1 MSQAQV
7 AASQNPLGG
16 ATRRYFLRG
25 AAGAAGVALGSG
37 IATSAFAEEKGGPQA
52 KEDGPHPLSYVW
64 CIDIKAD
71 KREQFRQKFNDLSRF
86 NTGLPTGCKFVAVYE
101 TVIGKRDEPPFQIWF
116 RVPNLATFEASA
128 TADAVSKFHEELK
141 EYMDPSLRPC
151 NFILKQIAG

>member
-7 AASQNPLGG
+7 AASQNSLGG
-16 ATRRYFLRG
+16 ATRRNFLRG
-25 AAGAAGVALGSG
+25 VAGAAGVALGSG
-37 IATSAFAEEKGGPQA
+37 IATAAFAEEKESPQA
-52 KEDGPHPLSYVW
+52 KVEAPRPLSYVW
-64 CIDIKAD
+64 CIDVKAD

-86 NTGLPTGCKFVAVYE
+86 NTALPTGCKFDAVYE

-116 RVPNLATFEASA
+116 RVPNLATFEAAA

-141 EYMDPSLRPC
+141 EYMDPSFRPC